1 MIGTLE
7 EIAMPQNGIY
17 HEGVS
22 ALSDAFIH
30 NKNLQKLNLNDNT
43 IGEKGAKA
51 IAKVLSHLQ
60 NLKEINFGDCL
71 LKTAGAILLAN
82 VLASGHSNLEELNLG
97 HNEIRIK
104 GGIQLIKALSNKLKL
119 KVLNINGNQFGEGG
133 RVQIEDEIKNIGKE
147 NYFYFSYCNYN
158 F

>member
-51 IAKVLSHLQ
+51 IAKVLPHLQ

-71 LKTAGAILLAN
+71 LKLP
-82 VLASGHSNLEELNLG
+82 EL
-97 HNEIRIK
+97 
-104 GGIQLIKALSNKLKL
+104 
-119 KVLNINGNQFGEGG
+119 
-133 RVQIEDEIKNIGKE
+133 
-147 NYFYFSYCNYN
+147 FY
-158 F
+158 